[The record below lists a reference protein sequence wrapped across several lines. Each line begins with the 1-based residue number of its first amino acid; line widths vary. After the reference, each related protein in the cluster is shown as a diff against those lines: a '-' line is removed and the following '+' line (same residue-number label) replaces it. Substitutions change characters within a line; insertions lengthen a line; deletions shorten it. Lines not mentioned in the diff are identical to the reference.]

1 MAELD
6 AAVALVLLLSIAGGL
21 VRVLRGPT
29 PADRMLATQLIGT
42 TGAGIVLLLAERDG
56 LDAARDVALVLV
68 LLAAMATLAFL
79 RGGWLAV
86 PPIPGEREGE
96 REGKDQA

>member
-6 AAVALVLLLSIAGGL
+6 AAVVLVLLLSIVGGL
-21 VRVLRGPT
+21 VRVLRGPA

-42 TGAGIVLLLAERDG
+42 TGAGILLLLAERDG

-68 LLAAMATLAFL
+68 LLAAMATVAFL
-79 RGGWLAV
+79 RSDWLAV
-86 PPIPGEREGE
+86 PPIGGERKEE
-96 REGKDQA
+96 DRA